1 MKHVA
6 TARPAP
12 AAPLRAPTEAD
23 LRGAG
28 ELLGELA
35 AQAAALGPV
44 ARAAPVHHA
53 MGRVWIERLGDPRGA
68 AVCYQNAFALD
79 PSYRPNLEAA
89 RRLFAGEGAWERA
102 LALHRCEEK
111 LLQDP
116 AVRAESLRAQAWI
129 LAQPLARP
137 LEAAEALQRALVL
150 APEHPALLAAAAE
163 AALDASD
170 RPGAARLLLRAG
182 EAVKDGLQRA
192 ALLRQAVL
200 LLEELEQSQGTPE
213 AGGVLGEAARKLQ
226 ASDPDDPVGTAA
238 LLSLAR
244 AARAWDEVL
253 RLSRQLV
260 DRGGGASAWVEA
272 AQAALQLGRPTEALA
287 EVEAGLAA
295 WPREGALHALA
306 TEILAAGT
314 EPGPLATA
322 LLARA
327 AAAVEPSER
336 ADCKLLAAQLAE
348 APAER
353 DRLLDEALRDDPAD
367 AAAAALQARLTA
379 AGDGSGA
386 AERVVAAAE
395 SLRERAPAEAA
406 EKLIEAAAWRE
417 RSGDRAEATG
427 LATRALEAS
436 PHHPAA
442 LRLLQRTLPPA
453 GETPELARLLEEAAA
468 AAPPHA
474 AAELLGRAAAL
485 LSDLPG
491 PAGTGPSAAPA
502 PLGPGRVHALDLAR
516 RAADLSRGTAGPSTT
531 KAWALLALRFGDLVQ
546 LSQALEGCA
555 AAPLEPGADPVQ
567 LLVEAAEISRALRD
581 DGRAA
586 ALLLRARQADPSS
599 TQVRR
604 LLLALPD
611 LPAGER
617 AALLAEEAR
626 GEGTARA
633 AALQA
638 ERAALLEQEGHV
650 DEAVQACAL
659 ALSGGAGDLA
669 VMRRLHR
676 LQLRRGDLQA
686 ALAALVQIAAALP
699 EGPGRAEACARA
711 AELCEWRLGEQRRA
725 LALYQEALAADPGAR
740 LPLAGVARL
749 AAREGRAAEAAE
761 ALEKLAEVSSAR
773 ERAAALRQAIA
784 LRAHRT
790 GEPERAAALSRQL
803 LAADANDLQAAASL
817 LQALAGDPN
826 PAAVRERAGLRARLA
841 AECRDPHMAALLRA
855 GAAEDWL
862 ASGER
867 DRGIADYRR
876 ALAHNPHDRRVL
888 DAVEEALRGGE
899 VRGLLAE
906 HLAFRCEH
914 EEPRIGAACSLRRAE
929 LLAEDGDL
937 AGAAAAFRAALAADP
952 DSVLAATG
960 ARLVAVRASDQA
972 EAMRLLTGEVALAHN
987 PGIGVDHLVEAALLA
1002 EKLDPPD
1009 GAAISSQSEPP
1020 RKAAAEQ
1027 PKPGSAALEQR
1038 ATAAASTGR
1047 WAEAAAAYRE
1057 LIQREV
1063 PRTDW
1068 VRALSRASAR
1078 AGDSETAF
1086 SARAALV
1093 GLGAADAAEKAAHDQ
1108 VMSGPPLA
1116 ELPPLADGPALLGE
1130 GDAGPARELLAA
1142 AAAELARTLPT
1153 ALAGRGG
1160 RVKADNPVRR
1170 VCAAIGRALGLA
1182 QEPALYLAKG
1192 EPGVVLPVAAEA
1204 PGLLVGAEVPRRFP
1218 PRQPRFLDARA
1229 LAHLRRGTHMLA
1241 DLPPQRL
1248 EQIAAE
1254 LARACAP
1261 ADAEGKP
1268 LPPRDEALG
1277 RALAAALTPEA
1288 RQRLEPLAAAA
1299 LRTGLPGGEALAL
1312 GIRETAE
1319 RTALAICG
1327 DPAAGLSLVAQECPG
1342 GLGRPELARL
1352 LRFALSDAFLP
1363 LRGR

>member
-12 AAPLRAPTEAD
+12 ASPLRAPTEAD
-23 LRGAG
+23 LRRAG
-28 ELLGELA
+28 DLLYELA
-35 AQAAALGPV
+35 SQAGALGPV

-102 LALHRCEEK
+102 LALHRCEEQ

-137 LEAAEALQRALVL
+137 LEAVEVLQRALVL

-163 AALDASD
+163 AAFDAGD

-182 EAVKDGLQRA
+182 EAVKDGLQRG
-192 ALLRQAVL
+192 AVL
-200 LLEELEQSQGTPE
+200 RRAVFLLEEVEQSEGTPE
-213 AGGVLGEAARKLQ
+213 AGGVLADAARKLQ
-226 ASDPDDPVGTAA
+226 ASDPDDPVGTTA

-253 RLSRQLV
+253 RLARELA
-260 DRGGGASAWVEA
+260 DRGGGAGARVEA
-272 AQAALQLGRPTEALA
+272 SQAALQLGRPTEALA
-287 EVEAGLAA
+287 EVQAGLAT
-295 WPREGALHALA
+295 WPREEALHALA
-306 TEILAAGT
+306 TDILAARA
-314 EPGPLATA
+314 EPGPLAAA

-327 AAAVEPSER
+327 AAAAEPTQR

-353 DRLLDEALRDDPAD
+353 ERLLAEALQDNPGD
-367 AAAAALQARLTA
+367 AAAAALQARLA
-379 AGDGSGA
+379 AARGGGA
-386 AERVVAAAE
+386 AAEGFVALAE
-395 SLRERAPAEAA
+395 SLRERAPAQAA
-406 EKLIEAAAWRE
+406 DKLVEAAAWRE
-417 RSGDRAEATG
+417 RSGDRAEAAR
-427 LATRALEAS
+427 LATRALELS
-436 PHHPAA
+436 PHHLAA
-442 LRLLQRTLPPA
+442 LRLLQRTLPSA
-453 GETPELARLLEEAAA
+453 GEAPLLARLLEEAAA
-468 AAPPHA
+468 VAPPPA

-485 LSDLPG
+485 LSDLPAPSGQG
-491 PAGTGPSAAPA
+491 PAGEPA
-502 PLGPGRVHALDLAR
+502 PLSPARVRALELAR
-516 RAADLSRGTAGPSTT
+516 RAAELSRGSSGPATT
-531 KAWALLALRFGDLVQ
+531 RSWALLALRFGDLVE
-546 LSQALEGCA
+546 LSRALEA
-555 AAPLEPGADPVQ
+555 RADRAGSDDPSVQ
-567 LLVEAAEISRALRD
+567 FLVEAAEISHALRD
-581 DGRAA
+581 DGRAL
-586 ALLLRARQADPSS
+586 ALLRTARQADPSS
-599 TQVRR
+599 AQVRR

-611 LPAGER
+611 LPASER
-617 AALLAEEAR
+617 AALLADEAR
-626 GEGTARA
+626 GEGPARA

-659 ALSGGAGDLA
+659 ALSAGGGDLA
-669 VMRRLHR
+669 VLRRLHR

-699 EGPGRAEACARA
+699 AGPGRAEACARA

-725 LALYQEALAADPGAR
+725 LALYQEALAADPGAG
-740 LPLAGVARL
+740 LALAGVARL

-761 ALEKLAEVSSAR
+761 ALEKLAEVSSGR

-790 GEPERAAALSRQL
+790 GEPEKAAALSRQL
-803 LAADANDLQAAASL
+803 LADDANDLSAAASL
-817 LQALAGDPN
+817 LHALAGDPN
-826 PAAVRERAGLRARLA
+826 PAAVRERAGLSVRLA
-841 AECRDPHMAALLRA
+841 AECRDPLMAAVLRA

-862 ASGER
+862 ASGDR
-867 DRGIADYRR
+867 DRAIADYRR
-876 ALAHNPHDRRVL
+876 ALVHNPHDRRVL

-899 VRGLLAE
+899 ARRLLAE

-914 EEPRIGAACSLRRAE
+914 EEPRIKAACSLQRAE

-937 AGAAAAFRAALAADP
+937 AGAAAAFRASLDADP
-952 DSVLAATG
+952 DSLLAASG
-960 ARLVAVRASDQA
+960 ARLVAACASDQA
-972 EAMRLLTGEVALAHN
+972 EAMRLLTGQAALAQD
-987 PGIGVDHLVEAALLA
+987 PGLDVGPLVEAALLA
-1002 EKLDPPD
+1002 EKLAHPD
-1009 GAAISSQSEPP
+1009 GEPAADAPT
-1020 RKAAAEQ
+1020 ADGH
-1027 PKPGSAALEQR
+1027 PKPGSATLEQR
-1038 ATAAASTGR
+1038 ATAAAAAGR
-1047 WAEAAAAYRE
+1047 WAEAAAAYRS
-1057 LIQREV
+1057 LIQLEV

-1086 SARAALV
+1086 CARAALV

-1108 VMSGPPLA
+1108 VMTGPPLA
-1116 ELPPLADGPALLGE
+1116 ELPPLADTPALLGE
-1130 GDAGPARELLAA
+1130 GEGGPARELLAA
-1142 AAAELARTLPT
+1142 AAAELARALPT
-1153 ALAGRGG
+1153 LLAGRGG

-1218 PRQPRFLDARA
+1218 PRQQRFLYARA

-1241 DLPPQRL
+1241 HLPPQRL
-1248 EQIAAE
+1248 EQVAAE

-1268 LPPRDEALG
+1268 LPARDDVLG
-1277 RALAAALTPEA
+1277 RALSAVLTPEA
-1288 RQRLEPLAAAA
+1288 RQRLAPLAAAA
-1299 LRTGLPGGEALAL
+1299 LRAGLPGGETLAL

-1327 DPAAGLSLVAQECPG
+1327 DPSAALSLVAQECPG

-1352 LRFALSDAFLP
+1352 LRFALSEHYLS
-1363 LRGR
+1363 LRAR